1 MENHIKMDD
10 LGGTTIFGNI
20 HMIVVLKFLF
30 AHIFHMSCFVDGS
43 EIRQTSWQL
52 ILLFAGFDH
61 MHSMVIPISEA
72 SKIVILLTSTL
83 HRMSLEKVAMQ
94 SEDHREDEIFH

>member
-1 MENHIKMDD
+1 
-10 LGGTTIFGNI
+10 
-20 HMIVVLKFLF
+20 MIVVLKFLL
-30 AHIFHMSCFVDGS
+30 AHIFPMSCFVDGS

-52 ILLFAGFDH
+52 SWQLFPLFAGFDH
-61 MHSMVIPISEA
+61 MHLMVRPISEA
-72 SKIVILLTSTL
+72 SKVLILLTSTL